1 MPSRNRFTELISS
14 CRINSACGYSV
25 EETCPYCSAPVH
37 FESADVAICRERHTL
52 TRCRASTIL
61 CSVLQ
66 PVWHC
71 VCCGGMV
78 DKLLPQSFFTTRT
91 KGALCAPYQEFIDH
105 LSRKNQGKMKIW
117 KVNEKTNPL
126 QNLQQQNFYS
136 TKFVPHVCT
145 QVELQYITISGTK
158 DKQTNKRKGEHMVYR

>member
-1 MPSRNRFTELISS
+1 MRSRNSFTELISS

-37 FESADVAICRERHTL
+37 FESADVAICRDKHTL
-52 TRCRASTIL
+52 TRCRASMIL

-78 DKLLPQSFFTTRT
+78 DKLLPQSFFAMQASPLPLLRHSAAEVDA
-91 KGALCAPYQEFIDH
+91 GVPAVHLAGVEFSDQLAASVTLVH
-105 LSRKNQGKMKIW
+105 YGLVSTSLSL
-117 KVNEKTNPL
+117 V
-126 QNLQQQNFYS
+126 
-136 TKFVPHVCT
+136 
-145 QVELQYITISGTK
+145 
-158 DKQTNKRKGEHMVYR
+158 

>member
-1 MPSRNRFTELISS
+1 MPSRNRFTEPISS
-14 CRINSACGYSV
+14 CRVNSACGYSV

-37 FESADVAICRERHTL
+37 FESTDVAICRERHTL

-78 DKLLPQSFFTTRT
+78 DKLLPQSFFTMQASHLDANQDE
-91 KGALCAPYQEFIDH
+91 GSLDLSGPAVPLCPSAAFCCRGRRRRSCCPPRRCRVQRSAGSLCN
-105 LSRKNQGKMKIW
+105 LSSL
-117 KVNEKTNPL
+117 V
-126 QNLQQQNFYS
+126 S
-136 TKFVPHVCT
+136 TSFSLV
-145 QVELQYITISGTK
+145 
-158 DKQTNKRKGEHMVYR
+158 